1 MASVSARIR
10 CEIEVEVGKWNP
22 SATFSE
28 LREQVMR
35 DGSAIVEKML
45 TSHSGN
51 LRGLLVPGSAV
62 VRFVIVG
69 EDKQ

>member
-1 MASVSARIR
+1 MATVSARIR

-35 DGSAIVEKML
+35 EGSAIVEKLL
-45 TSHSGN
+45 TSQPDKP
-51 LRGLLVPGSAV
+51 RGLLVPGSVV

>member
-22 SATFSE
+22 SATFGE

-35 DGSAIVEKML
+35 EGSAIVEKML
-45 TSHSGN
+45 TSQSN
-51 LRGLLVPGSAV
+51 NPRGMLVPGSVA

>member
-1 MASVSARIR
+1 MATVSARIR

-28 LREQVMR
+28 LREQVLR
-35 DGSAIVEKML
+35 EGHLIVEKLL
-45 TSHSGN
+45 TSQSN
-51 LRGLLVPGSAV
+51 NPRGLLVPGSVA

>member
-10 CEIEVEVGKWNP
+10 CEIEVEVGEWNP

-35 DGSAIVEKML
+35 EGSAIVEKLL
-45 TSHSGN
+45 TSQGDYP
-51 LRGLLVPGSAV
+51 RYLLVPGSVV